1 MTTLHRTGELKVS
14 ENAIR
19 QRVQASLSAARFEH
33 TVGVVETAEQ
43 LAQRY
48 GVDVKRARL
57 AAWIH
62 DVAREWPAE
71 QLMQFAEKVE
81 IPSGFA
87 SIPAILH
94 GPIGAHLAGEWF
106 GIDDED
112 VKNAIRYHTTG
123 RVGMSDLEKV
133 IILADAIE
141 PGRRYPGVERIRE
154 LALRDL
160 NTALAESFDNTLL
173 YLIKTHQ
180 PIFPL
185 TVMARNELWE
195 LVERQQ
201 SPSD

>member
-1 MTTLHRTGELKVS
+1 MGELQVS
-14 ENAIR
+14 ENAM
-19 QRVQASLSAARFEH
+19 QERVRASLSPARYEH
-33 TVGVVETAEQ
+33 TVGVVETAEK
-43 LAQRY
+43 LAERF
-48 GVDVKRARL
+48 GVDVQRART
-57 AAWIH
+57 AAWLH
-62 DVAREWPAE
+62 DIAREWSTEQLLQVAE
-71 QLMQFAEKVE
+71 QVE

-87 SIPAILH
+87 SIPAVLH
-94 GPIGAHLAGEWF
+94 GPISAFLASEWF
-106 GIDDED
+106 GVDDED

-141 PGRRYPGVERIRE
+141 PGRRYPGVDRIRE

-160 NTALAESFDNTLL
+160 NVALAHSFDSTLL

-195 LVERQQ
+195 QVERQRNQ
-201 SPSD
+201 TE